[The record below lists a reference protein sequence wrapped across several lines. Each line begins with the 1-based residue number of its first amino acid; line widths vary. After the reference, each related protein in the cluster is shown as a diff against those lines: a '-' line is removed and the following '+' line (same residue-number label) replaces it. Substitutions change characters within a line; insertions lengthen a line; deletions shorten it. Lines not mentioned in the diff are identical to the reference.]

1 MWEILL
7 ILSGAYVMATCI
19 MWTLA
24 AVLSWGQGEC
34 ISVNEYDLQELLGD
48 MVSHI
53 DCAIMERDADEVF
66 CSGCYASIKAAREWL
81 DKNDPT
87 WTERRIT
94 RMDHDE

>member
-1 MWEILL
+1 MWDILL
-7 ILSGAYVMATCI
+7 ILAGAYMMATCI

-24 AVLSWGQGEC
+24 ALLPSPEC
-34 ISVNEYDLQELLGD
+34 ADPESIELLGE

-87 WTERRIT
+87 WTERRTT
-94 RMDHDE
+94 RMDHDG